1 MRCKIH
7 RDQPL
12 VPTIKVHFKT
22 CLVYTEEHQ
31 RPKRWEYACPICR
44 EEHLKACQEEYGHKF
59 PSE

>member
-1 MRCKIH
+1 MKCKIH

-22 CLVYTEEHQ
+22 CIVYEGQ
-31 RPKRWEYACPICR
+31 SQKRWEYACPICR